1 MISCVQW
8 GKLTIGTHFALK
20 KLAKLSDMEKDSKV
34 SDTDMR
40 KFAAEAVQRVKN
52 KGIVLPNKLAAKLA
66 AVKGKSGP
74 SV

>member
-1 MISCVQW
+1 M
-8 GKLTIGTHFALK
+8 
-20 KLAKLSDMEKDSKV
+20 DKDPKV
-34 SDTDMR
+34 SDTEMR
-40 KFAAEAVQRVKN
+40 NFAADAVHRVKG

>member
-1 MISCVQW
+1 
-8 GKLTIGTHFALK
+8 
-20 KLAKLSDMEKDSKV
+20 MEKDSKV

-40 KFAAEAVQRVKN
+40 TAAAEAVQRIKL
-52 KGIVLPNKLAAKLA
+52 KGIVLPTKLVAKLA

>member
-1 MISCVQW
+1 MHW

-20 KLAKLSDMEKDSKV
+20 KIGKLSDMDKDSSV
-34 SDTDMR
+34 SDAEMR
-40 KFAAEAVQRVKN
+40 AVAFEAVKRLRE
-52 KGIVLPNKLAAKLA
+52 KGTVLPSKLAAKLA

>member
-1 MISCVQW
+1 
-8 GKLTIGTHFALK
+8 
-20 KLAKLSDMEKDSKV
+20 MEKDSKV

-40 KFAAEAVQRVKN
+40 NAAAEAVQRVKL
-52 KGIVLPNKLAAKLA
+52 KGIVLPTKLAAKLA